1 MKKQI
6 FILIAILLTIN
17 LVMGAS
23 YTFKHNEDVNFRFR
37 CLDENNSYCSSGTSL
52 IISVEYPNGSN
63 ALNNKSMTHNPSFY
77 NITLP
82 TDSIGNYACIIIS
95 PNTNGTISEFT
106 YDVTGT
112 GERRDITKGI
122 LYISFLAILVFLFIV
137 NMYGMG
143 KLPKGNDTDP
153 YGRLLSINNLKY
165 LRSILW
171 VFSWVILLVIVFTSS
186 NLALVYANDTMF
198 GDMLFNLY
206 RIMMTITLPMTVI
219 WFAFLFIQ
227 IFKDR
232 EMKKMIER
240 GIDVQGP

>member
-1 MKKQI
+1 MRKQI
-6 FILIAILLTIN
+6 FIFVAILLSLS

-37 CLDENNSYCSSGTSL
+37 CLDANNSYCASGTSL

-63 ALNNKSMTHNPSFY
+63 ALNNRSMTHNPSFY
-77 NITLP
+77 NISLP

-122 LYISFLAILVFLFIV
+122 LYISFLAILVFLFVV
-137 NMYGMG
+137 NMFGMG
-143 KLPKGNDTDP
+143 KLPKGNETDP
-153 YGRLLSINNLKY
+153 YGRLLSINHLKH

-171 VFSWVILLVIVFTSS
+171 VFAWIILLIIVFTSS
-186 NLALVYANDTMF
+186 NLALIYANDSMF
-198 GDMLFNLY
+198 GDVLFNLY
-206 RIMMTITLPMTVI
+206 RVMMAITLPMTII
-219 WFAFLFIQ
+219 WFAFIFIQ
-227 IFKDR
+227 IFRDR